1 MSQRGQLPVRWI
13 VALGILLV
21 LVLATVAVGVA
32 IGSLLGSVA
41 DREGEF
47 SFRTEQPRSIDE
59 LEDSY
64 ELGSGSLEVNLRDI
78 ELPEGT
84 TEVEARVDNAGALT
98 VIVPREASVRADA
111 QAENGSI
118 VLFGRTVGGEDV
130 EQDFEDEGYDQAERQ
145 LSLELS
151 MGTGVITVQR
161 EE

>member
-21 LVLATVAVGVA
+21 LVLATIVAGVA
-32 IGSLLGSVA
+32 LGIVLSSVA
-41 DREGEF
+41 ERQGDF

-64 ELGSGSLEVNLRDI
+64 ELDTGSLEVNLSDI

-84 TEVEARVDNAGALT
+84 TEIEARVDAGALT
-98 VIVPREASVRADA
+98 VVVPQDAAVSADA
-111 QAENGSI
+111 QAENGLI
-118 VLFGRTVGGEDV
+118 VLFDRQLSGEDV
-130 EQDFEDEGYDQAERQ
+130 EQNFEDEGYDQAERR

-151 MGTGVITVQR
+151 TSTGVITVQR
-161 EE
+161 

>member
-13 VALGILLV
+13 VALGILLM
-21 LVLATVAVGVA
+21 LVLATIAAGLV
-32 IGSLLGSVA
+32 IGGLLSSVA
-41 DREGEF
+41 REGDF

-64 ELGSGSLEVNLRDI
+64 ELGSGSLEVNLSDI

-98 VIVPREASVRADA
+98 VIVPKEASVRADA
-111 QAENGSI
+111 QAENGSV

-130 EQDFEDEGYDQAERQ
+130 EQDFEDEGYNQAERQ